1 MCPVV
6 WWGLGRPLA
15 LEESAVSDLLDSL
28 LLTVGMRT
36 STYSDEEPGP
46 RTPTLTTTTS
56 PVEYLNADPVDYV
69 NESAP
74 TRWIT

>member
-1 MCPVV
+1 MK
-6 WWGLGRPLA
+6 
-15 LEESAVSDLLDSL
+15 
-28 LLTVGMRT
+28 T
-36 STYSDEEPGP
+36 STYSDKEPGP
-46 RTPTLTTTTS
+46 RTPTPTTGTS